1 MSARHGVRRG
11 GMISCA
17 KRGVLK
23 KDRGGKK
30 KRRAVHAGHP
40 PTEIERTGNVQRSV
54 ENADDKTERQ
64 RHEPQC
70 SIALNGER
78 GRHEQQQ
85 NAGNQAGEPPRK
97 SECRDRKKRQQRADG
112 TERRIVCA
120 EEIVRSLV
128 GNVQRDGRG
137 EQYPRNAGAGGCR
150 GQLP

>member
-64 RHEPQC
+64 RDAPQC
-70 SIALNGER
+70 SMALKG
-78 GRHEQQQ
+78 EQQQ
-85 NAGNQAGEPPRK
+85 NAGNQAGEPPRE
-97 SECRDRKKRQQRADG
+97 SECRDRKKRQQR
-112 TERRIVCA
+112 
-120 EEIVRSLV
+120 
-128 GNVQRDGRG
+128 DGRG
-137 EQYPRNAGAGGCR
+137 EQYPRRAWAGGCR
-150 GQLP
+150 GQLPQGEAQERCELSVRRIGECADDI